1 MKIYAARDNSVDK
14 YIGKDVW
21 VCMCDVDRSF
31 SYGKNG
37 VCGTVY
43 YVKFLSSHG
52 NGIYDVQKI
61 WVGSKY
67 STEIPERG
75 PHFDISTIDA
85 AYKVLQ
91 EIPKST
97 VYMEFYHVFDYVLS
111 TEELAETMVYGN

>member
-1 MKIYAARDNSVDK
+1 MKIYAARGNSVDK

-37 VCGTVY
+37 ICGNVY
-43 YVKFLSSHG
+43 YVKFLASKG
-52 NGIYDVQKI
+52 DDVYEVQQI
-61 WVGSKY
+61 WAGSKY
-67 STEIPERG
+67 STEIPELR
-75 PHFDISTIDA
+75 PHFDISTIDT

-97 VYMEFYHVFDYVLS
+97 IYMESYHVFDYVLS
-111 TEELAETMVYGN
+111 TEELAEDMVCGN